1 MNKIFGFAAVLLC
14 GLFFAGCSEE
24 DSKVLDD
31 LTGPADTWCTM
42 PVTYAASEN
51 GSSSTT
57 VNVSF
62 YYASKEVKPNGL
74 STGLRSDIGSI
85 PEGSISVLVTLD
97 SGKNNS
103 LLTTLTKTQYL
114 FKSFG
119 SVKELTSESGTSYE
133 YSNMKLFWKAIYLK
147 NREALSKNQ
156 STSIPKHLQKS
167 TQSTCLSDLENFS
180 WKRLLAAYLL
190 NSLEQFTKRLFF
202 VWFEQNSQPRLQP
215 RSLRLL
221 A

>member
-31 LTGPADTWCTM
+31 LTGPSDTWCTM
-42 PVTYAASEN
+42 PVPYATSEN
-51 GSSSTT
+51 GTSSTT
-57 VNVSF
+57 LNVSF
-62 YYASKEVKPNGL
+62 YYASKEVKPNGSL
-74 STGLRSDIGSI
+74 TGLRSDIGSI
-85 PEGSISVLVTLD
+85 PEGSISVLVTLG
-97 SGKNNS
+97 SGTNS
-103 LLTTLTKTQYL
+103 LLTALTKTQYL

-133 YSNMKLFWKAIYLK
+133 YSDMKLFWKAIYLK

-190 NSLEQFTKRLFF
+190 NSLE
-202 VWFEQNSQPRLQP
+202 
-215 RSLRLL
+215 
-221 A
+221 

>member
-1 MNKIFGFAAVLLC
+1 MNKIFGFAAVLIC

-31 LTGPADTWCTM
+31 LTGPSDTWCTM

-57 VNVSF
+57 LNVSF
-62 YYASKEVKPNGL
+62 YYASKEVKTNGS

-85 PEGSISVLVTLD
+85 PEGSISVLVTLG
-97 SGKNNS
+97 SGTNS

-119 SVKELTSESGTSYE
+119 SVKELTSASGTSYE
-133 YSNMKLFWKAIYLK
+133 YSDMKLFWKAIYLK
-147 NREALSKNQ
+147 NYDELSKDQ

-190 NSLEQFTKRLFF
+190 NSLK
-202 VWFEQNSQPRLQP
+202 
-215 RSLRLL
+215 
-221 A
+221 

>member
-1 MNKIFGFAAVLLC
+1 MLGRGFKDFGRFDRT
-14 GLFFAGCSEE
+14 S
-24 DSKVLDD
+24 
-31 LTGPADTWCTM
+31 DTWCTM
-42 PVTYAASEN
+42 PVTYATSEN
-51 GSSSTT
+51 GTSSTT
-57 VNVSF
+57 LNVSF
-62 YYASKEVKPNGL
+62 YYASKEVKPNGSL
-74 STGLRSDIGSI
+74 TGLRSDIGSI

-119 SVKELTSESGTSYE
+119 SVKELTSASGTSYE

-190 NSLEQFTKRLFF
+190 NNLE
-202 VWFEQNSQPRLQP
+202 
-215 RSLRLL
+215 
-221 A
+221 

>member
-24 DSKVLDD
+24 DSKILDY

-42 PVTYAASEN
+42 PVTYASEN
-51 GSSSTT
+51 GSASTT
-57 VNVSF
+57 LNVSF
-62 YYASKEVKPNGL
+62 YYASKEVKPNGSL
-74 STGLRSDIGSI
+74 TGLRSDIGSI
-85 PEGSISVLVTLD
+85 PEDSISVLVTLD

-103 LLTTLTKTQYL
+103 LLTTLTDTKYL

-119 SVKELTSESGTSYE
+119 SVNDLTSASGTSYE

-190 NSLEQFTKRLFF
+190 NSLE
-202 VWFEQNSQPRLQP
+202 
-215 RSLRLL
+215 
-221 A
+221 

>member
-1 MNKIFGFAAVLLC
+1 MNKIFGFAAVLIC

-51 GSSSTT
+51 GSASTT

-62 YYASKEVKPNGL
+62 YYASKEVKPNGSL
-74 STGLRSDIGSI
+74 TGLRSDIESI
-85 PEGSISVLVTLD
+85 PEGSISVLVTLG
-97 SGKNNS
+97 SGTNS
-103 LLTTLTKTQYL
+103 LLTALTDTKYL

-119 SVKELTSESGTSYE
+119 SVSELTSASGTSYE
-133 YSNMKLFWKAIYLK
+133 YSDMKLFWKAIYLK

-190 NSLEQFTKRLFF
+190 NSLE
-202 VWFEQNSQPRLQP
+202 
-215 RSLRLL
+215 
-221 A
+221 

>member
-31 LTGPADTWCTM
+31 LTGPSDTWCTM
-42 PVTYAASEN
+42 PVTYASEN
-51 GSSSTT
+51 GTSSTT
-57 VNVSF
+57 LNVSF
-62 YYASKEVKPNGL
+62 YYASKEVKPNDSL
-74 STGLRSDIGSI
+74 TGLRSDIGSI
-85 PEGSISVLVTLD
+85 PEGSISVLVTLG
-97 SGKNNS
+97 SGTNS
-103 LLTTLTKTQYL
+103 LLTALTKTQYL

-133 YSNMKLFWKAIYLK
+133 YSDMKLFWKAIYLK
-147 NREALSKNQ
+147 NYDELSKNQ

-167 TQSTCLSDLENFS
+167 TQSTCLSDLKNFS

-190 NSLEQFTKRLFF
+190 NNLE
-202 VWFEQNSQPRLQP
+202 
-215 RSLRLL
+215 
-221 A
+221 

>member
-42 PVTYAASEN
+42 PVTYASEN
-51 GSSSTT
+51 GSASTT
-57 VNVSF
+57 LNVSF

-85 PEGSISVLVTLD
+85 PEGSISVLVTLG
-97 SGKNNS
+97 SGTNS
-103 LLTTLTKTQYL
+103 LLTTLTDTKYL

-147 NREALSKNQ
+147 NYDELSKNQ

-190 NSLEQFTKRLFF
+190 NSLE
-202 VWFEQNSQPRLQP
+202 
-215 RSLRLL
+215 
-221 A
+221 

>member
-1 MNKIFGFAAVLLC
+1 MKKMNKIFGFVAVLLC

-31 LTGPADTWCTM
+31 LTGPSDTWCTM
-42 PVTYAASEN
+42 PVTYVASEN

-57 VNVSF
+57 LNVSF
-62 YYASKEVKPNGL
+62 YYASKEVKPNNS

-85 PEGSISVLVTLD
+85 PEGSISVLVTLG
-97 SGKNNS
+97 SGTNS
-103 LLTTLTKTQYL
+103 LLTALTKTQYL

-119 SVKELTSESGTSYE
+119 SVNELTSASGTSYS
-133 YSNMKLFWKAIYLK
+133 YSDMKLFWKAIYLK
-147 NREALSKNQ
+147 NREALSKDQ

-167 TQSTCLSDLENFS
+167 TQYTYSSVSDLENFS

-190 NSLEQFTKRLFF
+190 NSLE
-202 VWFEQNSQPRLQP
+202 
-215 RSLRLL
+215 
-221 A
+221 

>member
-1 MNKIFGFAAVLLC
+1 MNKIFGFAAVLIC

-42 PVTYAASEN
+42 PVTYASEN
-51 GSSSTT
+51 GSASTT
-57 VNVSF
+57 LNVSF

-74 STGLRSDIGSI
+74 STGLRTDIESI
-85 PEGSISVLVTLD
+85 PKDSISVLVTLG

-103 LLTTLTKTQYL
+103 LLTTLTDTKYL

-119 SVKELTSESGTSYE
+119 SVNDLTSASGTSYE

-147 NREALSKNQ
+147 NRNELSKDKN
-156 STSIPKHLQKS
+156 TGIPAQLQKS
-167 TQSTCLSDLENFS
+167 TQSTYSSVSDFDLKNFS

-190 NSLEQFTKRLFF
+190 NSLE
-202 VWFEQNSQPRLQP
+202 
-215 RSLRLL
+215 
-221 A
+221 

>member
-51 GSSSTT
+51 GTSSTT
-57 VNVSF
+57 LNVSF
-62 YYASKEVKPNGL
+62 YYASKEVKPNGSL
-74 STGLRSDIGSI
+74 TGLRSDIGSI
-85 PEGSISVLVTLD
+85 PEGSISVLVTLG
-97 SGKNNS
+97 SEKNNS
-103 LLTTLTKTQYL
+103 LLTALTKTQYL

-133 YSNMKLFWKAIYLK
+133 YSNMKLFWKAIYFK
-147 NREALSKNQ
+147 NYDELSKNQ
-156 STSIPKHLQKS
+156 STSIPKHLQES
-167 TQSTCLSDLENFS
+167 NTYSSVSDLENFS

-190 NSLEQFTKRLFF
+190 NNLE
-202 VWFEQNSQPRLQP
+202 
-215 RSLRLL
+215 
-221 A
+221 

>member
-1 MNKIFGFAAVLLC
+1 MNKIFGFSAVLIC

-31 LTGPADTWCTM
+31 LTGPSDTWCTM
-42 PVTYAASEN
+42 PVPYATSEN

-57 VNVSF
+57 LNVSF
-62 YYASKEVKPNGL
+62 YYASKEVKPNGS

-85 PEGSISVLVTLD
+85 PEGSISVLVTLG
-97 SGKNNS
+97 SGTNS
-103 LLTTLTKTQYL
+103 LLTALTKTQYL

-119 SVKELTSESGTSYE
+119 SVSELTSASGTSYE

-190 NSLEQFTKRLFF
+190 NSLE
-202 VWFEQNSQPRLQP
+202 
-215 RSLRLL
+215 
-221 A
+221 

>member
-42 PVTYAASEN
+42 PVTYASEN
-51 GSSSTT
+51 GSASTT
-57 VNVSF
+57 LNVSF

-74 STGLRSDIGSI
+74 STGLRTDIESI
-85 PEGSISVLVTLD
+85 PKDSISVLVTLG
-97 SGKNNS
+97 SGTNS
-103 LLTTLTKTQYL
+103 LLTALTKTQYL

-119 SVKELTSESGTSYE
+119 SVKELTSESGTSNE

-147 NREALSKNQ
+147 NYDELSKNQ

-167 TQSTCLSDLENFS
+167 TQSTYSSVSDFDLKNFS

-190 NSLEQFTKRLFF
+190 NSLE
-202 VWFEQNSQPRLQP
+202 
-215 RSLRLL
+215 
-221 A
+221 

>member
-1 MNKIFGFAAVLLC
+1 MNKIFGFAAVLIC

-51 GSSSTT
+51 GSASTT

-62 YYASKEVKPNGL
+62 YYASKEVKPNGSL
-74 STGLRSDIGSI
+74 TGLRSDIGSI
-85 PEGSISVLVTLD
+85 PEGSISVLVTLG
-97 SGKNNS
+97 SGTNS
-103 LLTTLTKTQYL
+103 LLTALTKTQYL

-119 SVKELTSESGTSYE
+119 SVKELTSASGTPYE

-190 NSLEQFTKRLFF
+190 NNLE
-202 VWFEQNSQPRLQP
+202 
-215 RSLRLL
+215 
-221 A
+221 

>member
-1 MNKIFGFAAVLLC
+1 M
-14 GLFFAGCSEE
+14 
-24 DSKVLDD
+24 DD

-42 PVTYAASEN
+42 PVTYASEN
-51 GSSSTT
+51 GTSSTT
-57 VNVSF
+57 LNVSF
-62 YYASKEVKPNGL
+62 YYASKEVKPNGSL
-74 STGLRSDIGSI
+74 TGLRSDIGSI

-119 SVKELTSESGTSYE
+119 SVKELTSESGTSNE

-147 NREALSKNQ
+147 NYDELSKDQNKG
-156 STSIPKHLQKS
+156 IPAQLQKS
-167 TQSTCLSDLENFS
+167 TQSTYSSVSDLENFS

-190 NSLEQFTKRLFF
+190 NGLE
-202 VWFEQNSQPRLQP
+202 
-215 RSLRLL
+215 
-221 A
+221 

>member
-1 MNKIFGFAAVLLC
+1 MNKIFGFAAVLFC

-42 PVTYAASEN
+42 PVTYASEN

-57 VNVSF
+57 LNVSF

-74 STGLRSDIGSI
+74 PTGLRSDIGSI
-85 PEGSISVLVTLD
+85 PEGSISVLVTLG
-97 SGKNNS
+97 SGTNS
-103 LLTTLTKTQYL
+103 LLTALTKTQYL

-147 NREALSKNQ
+147 NYDELSKDQ
-156 STSIPKHLQKS
+156 RTGIPAQLQKS
-167 TQSTCLSDLENFS
+167 TQSTYSSVSDFDLENFS

-190 NSLEQFTKRLFF
+190 NSLE
-202 VWFEQNSQPRLQP
+202 
-215 RSLRLL
+215 
-221 A
+221 

>member
-31 LTGPADTWCTM
+31 LTGPSDTWCTM
-42 PVTYAASEN
+42 PVTYASEN
-51 GSSSTT
+51 GTSSTT
-57 VNVSF
+57 LNVSF
-62 YYASKEVKPNGL
+62 YYASKEVKPNGSL
-74 STGLRSDIGSI
+74 TGLRSDIGSI
-85 PEGSISVLVTLD
+85 PEDSISVLVTLD

-190 NSLEQFTKRLFF
+190 NRLE
-202 VWFEQNSQPRLQP
+202 
-215 RSLRLL
+215 
-221 A
+221 

>member
-14 GLFFAGCSEE
+14 VLFFAGCSEE

-31 LTGPADTWCTM
+31 LTGPSDTWCTM
-42 PVTYAASEN
+42 PVTYASEN

-57 VNVSF
+57 LNVSF

-74 STGLRSDIGSI
+74 STGLRTNIESI
-85 PEGSISVLVTLD
+85 PEGSISVLVTLG
-97 SGKNNS
+97 SGTNS
-103 LLTTLTKTQYL
+103 LLTALTKTQYL

-133 YSNMKLFWKAIYLK
+133 YSDMKLFWKAIYLK
-147 NREALSKNQ
+147 NYDELSKNQ

-167 TQSTCLSDLENFS
+167 TQSTCLSDLKNFS

-190 NSLEQFTKRLFF
+190 NNLE
-202 VWFEQNSQPRLQP
+202 
-215 RSLRLL
+215 
-221 A
+221 

>member
-31 LTGPADTWCTM
+31 LTGPSDTWCTM
-42 PVTYAASEN
+42 PVTYASEN
-51 GSSSTT
+51 GSASTT
-57 VNVSF
+57 LNVSF
-62 YYASKEVKPNGL
+62 YYASKEVKPNGSL
-74 STGLRSDIGSI
+74 TGLRSDIESI
-85 PEGSISVLVTLD
+85 PEGSISVLVTLG

-119 SVKELTSESGTSYE
+119 SVKDLTSESGTSYE

-147 NREALSKNQ
+147 NYDELSKDQ
-156 STSIPKHLQKS
+156 STGIPAQLQKS
-167 TQSTCLSDLENFS
+167 TQATYSSVSDLENFN
-180 WKRLLAAYLL
+180 WKRLLATYLL
-190 NSLEQFTKRLFF
+190 NNLE
-202 VWFEQNSQPRLQP
+202 
-215 RSLRLL
+215 
-221 A
+221 

>member
-42 PVTYAASEN
+42 PVTYASEN
-51 GSSSTT
+51 GSASTT
-57 VNVSF
+57 LNVSF

-74 STGLRSDIGSI
+74 STGLRTDIESI
-85 PEGSISVLVTLD
+85 PKDSISVLVTLG

-103 LLTTLTKTQYL
+103 LLTTLTDTKYL

-119 SVKELTSESGTSYE
+119 SVNDLTSASGTSYE

-147 NREALSKNQ
+147 NRNELSKDKN
-156 STSIPKHLQKS
+156 TGIPAQLQKS

-190 NSLEQFTKRLFF
+190 NSLE
-202 VWFEQNSQPRLQP
+202 
-215 RSLRLL
+215 
-221 A
+221 

>member
-42 PVTYAASEN
+42 PVTYASEN

-57 VNVSF
+57 LNVSF

-85 PEGSISVLVTLD
+85 PEGSISVLVTLG
-97 SGKNNS
+97 SGTNS
-103 LLTTLTKTQYL
+103 LLTTLTDTKYL

-147 NREALSKNQ
+147 NYDELSKNQ

-190 NSLEQFTKRLFF
+190 NSLE
-202 VWFEQNSQPRLQP
+202 
-215 RSLRLL
+215 
-221 A
+221 

>member
-31 LTGPADTWCTM
+31 LTGPSDTWCTM
-42 PVTYAASEN
+42 PVTYASEN
-51 GSSSTT
+51 GSASTT
-57 VNVSF
+57 LNVSF
-62 YYASKEVKPNGL
+62 YYASKEVKPNGSL
-74 STGLRSDIGSI
+74 TGLCTGIESI
-85 PEGSISVLVTLD
+85 PKDSISVLVTLD

-119 SVKELTSESGTSYE
+119 SVKDLTSASGTSYE
-133 YSNMKLFWKAIYLK
+133 YSDMKLFWKAIYLK
-147 NREALSKNQ
+147 NYDELSKDQ
-156 STSIPKHLQKS
+156 STGIPEQLQKS
-167 TQSTCLSDLENFS
+167 KQNYYSSVSDLENFN

-190 NSLEQFTKRLFF
+190 NNLE
-202 VWFEQNSQPRLQP
+202 
-215 RSLRLL
+215 
-221 A
+221 

>member
-1 MNKIFGFAAVLLC
+1 MKKMNKIFGFAAVLLC

-31 LTGPADTWCTM
+31 LTGPSDTWCTM

-57 VNVSF
+57 LNVSF
-62 YYASKEVKPNGL
+62 YYASKEVKPNGSL
-74 STGLRSDIGSI
+74 TGLRSDIGSI
-85 PEGSISVLVTLD
+85 PEGSISVLVTLG
-97 SGKNNS
+97 SGTNS

-119 SVKELTSESGTSYE
+119 SVGELTSESGTSYE
-133 YSNMKLFWKAIYLK
+133 YSNMKLFWKAIYFK
-147 NREALSKNQ
+147 NREALSKDQ
-156 STSIPKHLQKS
+156 STAIPAQLQKS
-167 TQSTCLSDLENFS
+167 TQYTYSSVSDLENFS

-190 NSLEQFTKRLFF
+190 NSLE
-202 VWFEQNSQPRLQP
+202 
-215 RSLRLL
+215 
-221 A
+221 

>member
-1 MNKIFGFAAVLLC
+1 MNKIFGFAAVLIC

-51 GSSSTT
+51 GSASTT

-62 YYASKEVKPNGL
+62 YYASKEVKPNGSL
-74 STGLRSDIGSI
+74 TGLRSDIESI
-85 PEGSISVLVTLD
+85 PEGSISVLVTLG
-97 SGKNNS
+97 SGTNS
-103 LLTTLTKTQYL
+103 LLTALTDTKYL

-119 SVKELTSESGTSYE
+119 SVSELTSASGTSYE
-133 YSNMKLFWKAIYLK
+133 YSDMKLFWKAIYLK
-147 NREALSKNQ
+147 NREALSKDQ

-190 NSLEQFTKRLFF
+190 NSLE
-202 VWFEQNSQPRLQP
+202 
-215 RSLRLL
+215 
-221 A
+221 

>member
-42 PVTYAASEN
+42 PVTYASEN
-51 GSSSTT
+51 GSASTT
-57 VNVSF
+57 LNVSF

-74 STGLRSDIGSI
+74 STGLRTDIESI
-85 PEGSISVLVTLD
+85 PKDSISVLVTLG
-97 SGKNNS
+97 SGTNS
-103 LLTTLTKTQYL
+103 LLTALTKTQYL

-147 NREALSKNQ
+147 NYDELSKNQ

-190 NSLEQFTKRLFF
+190 NSLE
-202 VWFEQNSQPRLQP
+202 
-215 RSLRLL
+215 
-221 A
+221 

>member
-42 PVTYAASEN
+42 PVTYASEN
-51 GSSSTT
+51 GSASTT
-57 VNVSF
+57 LNVSF

-74 STGLRSDIGSI
+74 STGLRTDIESI
-85 PEGSISVLVTLD
+85 PKDSISVLVTLG

-103 LLTTLTKTQYL
+103 LLTTLTDTKYL
-114 FKSFG
+114 FKNFG
-119 SVKELTSESGTSYE
+119 SVNDLTSASGTSYE

-147 NREALSKNQ
+147 NRNELSKDKN
-156 STSIPKHLQKS
+156 TGIPAQLQKS
-167 TQSTCLSDLENFS
+167 TQSTYSSVSDFDLKNFS

-190 NSLEQFTKRLFF
+190 NSLE
-202 VWFEQNSQPRLQP
+202 
-215 RSLRLL
+215 
-221 A
+221 

>member
-31 LTGPADTWCTM
+31 LTGPSDTWCTM

-57 VNVSF
+57 LNVSF
-62 YYASKEVKPNGL
+62 YYASKEVKPNGSL
-74 STGLRSDIGSI
+74 TGLRSDIGSI
-85 PEGSISVLVTLD
+85 PEGSISVLVTLG
-97 SGKNNS
+97 SGTNS
-103 LLTTLTKTQYL
+103 LLTALTKTQYL

-119 SVKELTSESGTSYE
+119 SVNDLTSASGTPYE

-147 NREALSKNQ
+147 NYDELSKDQ
-156 STSIPKHLQKS
+156 STSIPAQLQKS
-167 TQSTCLSDLENFS
+167 TQSTYSSVSDFDLENFS

-190 NSLEQFTKRLFF
+190 NSLE
-202 VWFEQNSQPRLQP
+202 
-215 RSLRLL
+215 
-221 A
+221 

>member
-31 LTGPADTWCTM
+31 LTGPSDTWCTR
-42 PVTYAASEN
+42 PVTYASEN
-51 GSSSTT
+51 GTSSTT
-57 VNVSF
+57 LNVSF

-74 STGLRSDIGSI
+74 STGLRTDIESI
-85 PEGSISVLVTLD
+85 PKGSISVLVTLG
-97 SGKNNS
+97 SGTNS
-103 LLTTLTKTQYL
+103 LLTALTKTQYL

-119 SVKELTSESGTSYE
+119 SVKELTSEFGTSYE

-147 NREALSKNQ
+147 NYDELSKDQ
-156 STSIPKHLQKS
+156 STGIPKHLQKS
-167 TQSTCLSDLENFS
+167 TQSTYSSVSDLENFS

-190 NSLEQFTKRLFF
+190 NSLE
-202 VWFEQNSQPRLQP
+202 
-215 RSLRLL
+215 
-221 A
+221 

>member
-1 MNKIFGFAAVLLC
+1 MNKIFGFAAVLIC

-31 LTGPADTWCTM
+31 LTGPSDTWCTM
-42 PVTYAASEN
+42 PVPYATSEN
-51 GSSSTT
+51 GTSSTT
-57 VNVSF
+57 LNVSF
-62 YYASKEVKPNGL
+62 YYASKEVKPNEL

-85 PEGSISVLVTLD
+85 PEGSISVLVTLG
-97 SGKNNS
+97 SGTNS
-103 LLTTLTKTQYL
+103 LLTALTKTQYL

-119 SVKELTSESGTSYE
+119 SVKELTSASGTSYE
-133 YSNMKLFWKAIYLK
+133 YSDMKLFWKAIYLK

-190 NSLEQFTKRLFF
+190 NSLE
-202 VWFEQNSQPRLQP
+202 
-215 RSLRLL
+215 
-221 A
+221 

>member
-31 LTGPADTWCTM
+31 LTGPADTWCTR
-42 PVTYAASEN
+42 PVTYASEN
-51 GSSSTT
+51 GTSSTT
-57 VNVSF
+57 LNVSF
-62 YYASKEVKPNGL
+62 YYASKEVKPNGSL
-74 STGLRSDIGSI
+74 TGLRSDIGSI

-147 NREALSKNQ
+147 NCEALSKNQ

-190 NSLEQFTKRLFF
+190 NSLE
-202 VWFEQNSQPRLQP
+202 
-215 RSLRLL
+215 
-221 A
+221 